1 LIITVKKEV
10 LKIIF
15 RIDPNNTAFAN
26 AYIKNKKLSKRKW
39 ADWFRELKSP
49 DHAERRMAIRSSE
62 DLPLALEQIE
72 HAYQITSKRLN
83 YKNT

>member
-1 LIITVKKEV
+1 
-10 LKIIF
+10 
-15 RIDPNNTAFAN
+15 
-26 AYIKNKKLSKRKW
+26 
-39 ADWFRELKSP
+39 
-49 DHAERRMAIRSSE
+49 MAIRSSE

>member
-1 LIITVKKEV
+1 MALV
-10 LKIIF
+10 
-15 RIDPNNTAFAN
+15 FAN
-26 AYIKNKKLSKRKW
+26 DIKNSKVVKRKH
-39 ADWFRELKSP
+39 AFWFRKTDYIPE
-49 DHAERRMAIRSSE
+49 HAERIMAIRSSE